1 MKNLVFI
8 IITSISILGFS
19 CREKSNNTTSE
30 RFRLLT
36 TPVWTADSLLANG
49 ADASQPGGLLMNLR
63 GDAKFNEDGT
73 GAFGNYTG
81 TWELSQDE
89 KMLTLRSS
97 ALPVPM
103 VTTRI
108 VELTAT
114 SLKVTTS
121 LLTVEY
127 RMTFKAK

>member
-1 MKNLVFI
+1 MKNLIFI
-8 IITSISILGFS
+8 IIASLSILGFS
-19 CREKSNNTTSE
+19 CKEKNTTSE

-36 TPVWTADSLLANG
+36 TPVWVADSLLANG
-49 ADASQPGGLLMNLR
+49 ADASQPGGLLVNLK
-63 GDAKFNEDGT
+63 GDARFNEDGT
-73 GAFGNYTG
+73 GTFGNFTG
-81 TWELSQDE
+81 TWELSSDE
-89 KMLTLRSS
+89 TMLTLRSS

-127 RMTFKAK
+127 RMTFKVK

>member
-1 MKNLVFI
+1 MKNLAFI
-8 IITSISILGFS
+8 IIATISILGFS
-19 CREKSNNTTSE
+19 CSKKDNTSE
-30 RFRLLT
+30 RFKLLT

-49 ADASQPGGLLMNLR
+49 ADASQPGGLLANLK
-63 GDAKFNEDGT
+63 GDAKFNQDGT
-73 GAFGNYTG
+73 GTFGNYTG
-81 TWELSQDE
+81 SWELSSDE
-89 KMLTLRSS
+89 KILTLRSS

-103 VTTRI
+103 VATTI
-108 VELTAT
+108 VELTSK